1 MLHLFVCEY
10 AIHFSY
16 QPYELLKAKVFASWS
31 LMCVSMLSS
40 YSEIIALLLLM
51 LPKMSFGA

>member
-16 QPYELLKAKVFASWS
+16 QTHKLLKAKVFASWS

-51 LPKMSFGA
+51 LPNMSFGA